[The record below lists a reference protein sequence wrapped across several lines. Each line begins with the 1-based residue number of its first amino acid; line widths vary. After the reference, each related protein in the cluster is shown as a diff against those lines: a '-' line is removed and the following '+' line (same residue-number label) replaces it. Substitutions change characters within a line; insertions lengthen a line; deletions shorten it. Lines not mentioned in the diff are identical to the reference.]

1 VEALACGIPVCISD
15 IEPFKE
21 IISYNE
27 KAGLLFPVGDSQSLA
42 TSIDR
47 LFLNENIQEMS
58 EAGVEIV
65 NKYFNAKKMS
75 EDYQNLYEKANSE

>member
-1 VEALACGIPVCISD
+1 LEALAGGISVCLSD

-42 TSIDR
+42 SSIER

-58 EAGVEIV
+58 EAGFEIV
-65 NKYFNAKKMS
+65 NQYFNAKKMS
-75 EDYQNLYEKANSE
+75 ENYQNLYEKANSE